1 MGGGNTPACHQL
13 IIHSLG
19 NQASVGDLIPLA
31 LAEIIDH
38 LALCY
43 IIVGSVSIVV
53 AVVVYLLWLRTSIL
67 RIRRRIDT
75 IYEVSST
82 FERCYVW
89 VRRLLNEIVGG
100 H

>member
-1 MGGGNTPACHQL
+1 MLSAL
-13 IIHSLG
+13 IFVATLLLG
-19 NQASVGDLIPLA
+19 LGMFAMAMVLA

>member
-1 MGGGNTPACHQL
+1 MLSAL
-13 IIHSLG
+13 IFVATLLLG
-19 NQASVGDLIPLA
+19 LGMFAMAMVLA
-31 LAEIIDH
+31 LVEIIDH

-89 VRRLLNEIVGG
+89 VRTLLKEIVGG

>member
-1 MGGGNTPACHQL
+1 MLCAL
-13 IIHSLG
+13 IFVATLLLG
-19 NQASVGDLIPLA
+19 LGMFAMALLLV
-31 LAEIIDH
+31 LAEVVEH

-67 RIRRRIDT
+67 KIRRRIDT

-82 FERCYVW
+82 FERCYTGL
-89 VRRLLNEIVGG
+89 RAFIKEIVGG

>member
-1 MGGGNTPACHQL
+1 MLSAL
-13 IIHSLG
+13 IFVATLLLG
-19 NQASVGDLIPLA
+19 LGMFAMAMVLA
-31 LAEIIDH
+31 LAEVVDH

-89 VRRLLNEIVGG
+89 VRTLLKEIVGG

>member
-1 MGGGNTPACHQL
+1 MLSAL
-13 IIHSLG
+13 IFVATLLLG
-19 NQASVGDLIPLA
+19 LGMFAMAMVLA
-31 LAEIIDH
+31 LAEVIDH

-53 AVVVYLLWLRTSIL
+53 AVVVYLLWLRTSII

-82 FERCYVW
+82 FERCYAW
-89 VRRLLNEIVGG
+89 VRTLLKEIVGG
-100 H
+100 R

>member
-1 MGGGNTPACHQL
+1 MLSAL
-13 IIHSLG
+13 IFVATLLLG
-19 NQASVGDLIPLA
+19 LGMFAMAMVLA
-31 LAEIIDH
+31 LAEVVDH

-43 IIVGSVSIVV
+43 IIVGFVSIVV

-89 VRRLLNEIVGG
+89 VRTLLKEIVGG